1 MEDVI
6 FEGQIFGVQKLVGF
20 GNMTYI
26 LSEVITSGV
35 FVGMFGNVSKS
46 ILGTYICVR

>member
-20 GNMTYI
+20 GNITYI
-26 LSEVITSGV
+26 LSEVIAKKHSTNHNFWGLRGDV
-35 FVGMFGNVSKS
+35 W
-46 ILGTYICVR
+46 